1 LIDKC
6 LWWMNEFESLIYFNL
21 SLFINSLIHLCDW
34 LIRLIDVTL
43 IHWLICLLLWDWL
56 IREISNC

>member
-1 LIDKC
+1 LIDRC
-6 LWWMNEFESLIYFNL
+6 LWWMNEFESLIYFTL
-21 SLFINSLIHLCDW
+21 SLFIHSLIHLCDW

-56 IREISNC
+56 ID